1 MLTTELQFQTH
12 LDSSDMSAPHRGWS
26 GTLTG
31 SKSKVSTVTM
41 SRGAMF
47 DDEPDD
53 GLSTPDVTQPL
64 AAVLAQSLHLDAQ
77 YLPAVS
83 AGTWL
88 AP

>member
-1 MLTTELQFQTH
+1 
-12 LDSSDMSAPHRGWS
+12 
-26 GTLTG
+26 
-31 SKSKVSTVTM
+31 
-41 SRGAMF
+41 MF

-83 AGTWL
+83 AGTWF